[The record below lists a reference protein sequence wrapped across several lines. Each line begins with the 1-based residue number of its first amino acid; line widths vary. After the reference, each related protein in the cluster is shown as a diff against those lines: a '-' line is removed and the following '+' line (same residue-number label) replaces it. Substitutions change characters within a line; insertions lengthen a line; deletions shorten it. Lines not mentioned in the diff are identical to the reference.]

1 MGSRWVGE
9 VSPTLSSELAKI
21 PWVWKNVM
29 IVFIYGLNLSLWRG
43 SFVCFRSNVYQI
55 LRNFSYPNK
64 FQVMCLLCSWTG
76 FSDIKACKI
85 ILSRSLHKFEKK
97 KKKILKYSVRR
108 WSFCQYA
115 LLFRKMF
122 LYHCTLLSICWLNQK
137 HIF

>member
-1 MGSRWVGE
+1 MWRAGGWGR
-9 VSPTLSSELAKI
+9 SPQPFLQSWQKY
-21 PWVWKNVM
+21 PGFGKNVM
-29 IVFIYGLNLSLWRG
+29 IIFIYGLNLSLRSG

-85 ILSRSLHKFEKK
+85 ILSRSFHQFEKK
-97 KKKILKYSVRR
+97 YILKYSVRTR
-108 WSFCQYA
+108 SSYQYA